1 MNELPETRHEHLFT
15 GEVLFRCTRRKLIR
29 YTEDMY
35 GHLDLKNGE
44 FFHKMPGPDP
54 SPENKPFLI
63 RLHQYFDVPE
73 LTIPVIRFEAKR
85 PQDIQKSVF
94 PITSQGQGFEV
105 QAQEILSPPLVPA
118 MNTSN
123 LVPYINEFRLWVRQ
137 WLECAEAHDDLDWHL
152 TFFREEYGK
161 PWPRSVFADVCQF
174 YHKVVLGRCPA
185 LKNALQST
193 VLVYMLGHSFYL
205 PHEEIEPVLQR
216 TGLADRYNGEFM
228 YVSPIHVDRFL
239 KALLFQ
245 FFKATTRATFKYYQ
259 DLCSPNKFTKL
270 SRDRLLAT
278 SIVLI
283 IVAGSQQSKAVEKAV
298 ARHRR
303 GQQVDKDEVYKQIQ
317 EIEDYIND
325 LIIELWRYKFE
336 GPRKWDKDDSRNRVR
351 AHAAKQFDLMGR
363 FKSSYQPFGE

>member
-1 MNELPETRHEHLFT
+1 
-15 GEVLFRCTRRKLIR
+15 
-29 YTEDMY
+29 
-35 GHLDLKNGE
+35 
-44 FFHKMPGPDP
+44 
-54 SPENKPFLI
+54 
-63 RLHQYFDVPE
+63 
-73 LTIPVIRFEAKR
+73 
-85 PQDIQKSVF
+85 
-94 PITSQGQGFEV
+94 
-105 QAQEILSPPLVPA
+105 
-118 MNTSN
+118 
-123 LVPYINEFRLWVRQ
+123 
-137 WLECAEAHDDLDWHL
+137 
-152 TFFREEYGK
+152 
-161 PWPRSVFADVCQF
+161 
-174 YHKVVLGRCPA
+174 
-185 LKNALQST
+185 
-193 VLVYMLGHSFYL
+193 MLGHSFYL

-336 GPRKWDKDDSRNRVR
+336 GPRRWDKDNSRERVR

-363 FKSSYQPFGE
+363 FKSSYQPFANDLEGLSTELPSDINDRKFGIQNIDRLLKKFYLAVFPTDVVPDPDDKVKT